1 MARLNVRGR
10 VQGGFWRALEAVG
23 VKDARARWE
32 GQSPF
37 LQRAVPP
44 LVIAALVLG
53 LAWLAGVPPHPTL
66 LALLAIVYALH
77 LLPRRIRRIALPL
90 TVLGIALAY
99 PILWANELE
108 GTNTLFE
115 IPVFKAFPN
124 MDTMVAIAIFSMMA
138 IGLNMVVGYA
148 GLLDLGY
155 VAFYAI
161 GAYTAAWLASPHF
174 AQNGIDFELGAVGV
188 PEGVGGLHISIWIVL
203 VAAAITTAIA
213 GVLIGL
219 PTLRLR
225 GDYLA
230 IVTLAFGEIIYLG
243 ALNGDA
249 DGISALIDTK
259 TDFNLTNGA
268 FGINPVDPPGFGHWL
283 SEHLGLPA
291 DFIVEN
297 GSYVNF
303 VSLVYWSA
311 IGLLLITIF
320 CSIRLR
326 DSRLGRA
333 WIAIREDEVAAAAM
347 GIPLMRTKT
356 WAYASGA
363 FFGGMAGA
371 WYGSFKQGVF
381 PDDFL
386 FNFSIFI
393 LCMVILGG
401 MGNVWGAIAGA
412 ALLTYLDKEGLSNV
426 AGWFNDRDFVLF
438 QCDPIAQD
446 PSRPISAGCLNA
458 PLLAT
463 GIYGSILVLAMLFRP
478 QGLIPEQRR
487 KLEFEQGVHDE
498 PLMDVRGGPEE

>member
-1 MARLNVRGR
+1 VARLNVRER

-23 VKDARARWE
+23 VENARRRWE
-32 GQSPF
+32 GQAPI

-44 LVIAALVLG
+44 LVIAALVL
-53 LAWLAGVPPHPTL
+53 LLSWAAGVPPHPTL
-66 LALLAIVYALH
+66 LALLAVVYVLY
-77 LLPRRIRRIALPL
+77 LMPPRLRRVALPL
-90 TVLGIALAY
+90 TVLGVALLY
-99 PILWANELE
+99 PILWANELN
-108 GTNTLFE
+108 GTNVLFE

-124 MDTMVAIAIFSMMA
+124 MDTMVAIVIFAMMA

-161 GAYTAAWLASPHF
+161 GAYTAAWFASPHF
-174 AQNGIDFELGAVGV
+174 SSVDFEFGAVGV
-188 PEGVGGLHISIWIVL
+188 PEGVNGFHISIWLVVL
-203 VAAAITTAIA
+203 IAAIITAVA

-230 IVTLAFGEIIYLG
+230 IVTLGFGEIIHQA

-249 DGISALIDTK
+249 DGISALLDTR

-268 FGINPVDPPGFGHWL
+268 FGINPVDPPGFGSWL
-283 SEHLGLPA
+283 SDKLGLPA

-320 CSIRLR
+320 CSLRLR

-363 FFGGMAGA
+363 FFGGVAGA

-412 ALLTYLDKEGLSNV
+412 AFLTYLDKEGLSNV
-426 AGWFNDRDFVLF
+426 AGWFNERDFVLF
-438 QCDPIAQD
+438 QCEPVAQD

-478 QGLIPEQRR
+478 QGLIPEERR
-487 KLEFEQGVHDE
+487 KREIEEGVHDQ
-498 PLMDVRGGPEE
+498 PLQDVAQ

>member
-1 MARLNVRGR
+1 VARLNVRGR
-10 VQGGFWRALEAVG
+10 VQAGFWRGLEGVG

-32 GQSPF
+32 AKSPF
-37 LQRAVPP
+37 LQRAAPT
-44 LVIAALVLG
+44 LVIAGLLVLV
-53 LAWLAGVPPHPTL
+53 AWAAGVPPHPTL
-66 LALLAIVYALH
+66 LALRAITYALY
-77 LLPRRIRRIALPL
+77 LMPRRVRQIALPV
-90 TVLGIALAY
+90 TVLGLALAY

-108 GTNTLFE
+108 GRNFLFE
-115 IPVFKAFPN
+115 VPVFKAFPN

-174 AQNGIDFELGAVGV
+174 AQNGIDFEFGAVGV

-230 IVTLAFGEIIYLG
+230 IVTLAFGEIIYLA

-283 SEHLGLPA
+283 SEHLGVPA
-291 DFIVEN
+291 NFIVEN

-412 ALLTYLDKEGLSNV
+412 AFLTYLDKEGLSNI
-426 AGWFNDRDFVLF
+426 AGWFNDKDFGVVR
-438 QCDPIAQD
+438 CDPIAQD
-446 PSRPISAGCLNA
+446 PSRAFSHGCLNA

-463 GIYGSILVLAMLFRP
+463 GIYGTILVLAMLFRP

-487 KLEFEQGVHDE
+487 KLELETGVHDE
-498 PLMDVRGGPEE
+498 PLMDVRGGPDE

>member
-1 MARLNVRGR
+1 MNR
-10 VQGGFWRALEAVG
+10 VQRGFWRAVEAIG
-23 VKDARARWE
+23 VTNARQRWE
-32 GQSPF
+32 GQPPM
-37 LQRAVPP
+37 LQKAVPP
-44 LVIAALVLG
+44 VVIAALVVV
-53 LAWLAGVPPHPTL
+53 LAWAAGIPPHPTL
-66 LALLAIVYALH
+66 LALLGIVYALY
-77 LLPRRIRRIALPL
+77 LVPARVRRIALPL
-90 TVLGIALAY
+90 TVLGAAIVY
-99 PILWANELE
+99 PILWANELN
-108 GTNTLFE
+108 GTNLLFE

-124 MDTMVAIAIFSMMA
+124 MDTMVAIVVFAMMA
-138 IGLNMVVGYA
+138 IGLNIVVGYA

-161 GAYTAAWLASPHF
+161 GAYTAAWFASPHF
-174 AQNGIDFELGAVGV
+174 AANGIDFELGAVGV
-188 PEGVGGLHISIWIVL
+188 PVGIGGFHISIWLVL
-203 VAAAITTAIA
+203 IIAAIITAVA

-230 IVTLAFGEIIYLG
+230 IVTLGFGEIIYRG

-249 DGISALIDTK
+249 DGISALLDTD
-259 TDFNLTNGA
+259 TNFNLTNGA
-268 FGINPVDPPGFGHWL
+268 FGINPVDPPGFGGWL
-283 SEHLGLPA
+283 SDKLGLPA
-291 DFIVEN
+291 NFIVEN

-311 IGLLLITIF
+311 IVLLLITIF
-320 CSIRLR
+320 CSLRLR

-363 FFGGMAGA
+363 FFGGIAGA

-412 ALLTYLDKEGLSNV
+412 AFLTYLDKEGLSNV
-426 AGWFNDRDFVLF
+426 AGWFNERDFVLF
-438 QCDPIAQD
+438 QCEPGLQD
-446 PSRPISAGCLNA
+446 PSRPISAGCFNA

-478 QGLIPEQRR
+478 QGLIPEERR
-487 KLEFEQGVHDE
+487 KREIEEGVHDE
-498 PLMDVRGGPEE
+498 PLMDVEA

>member
-1 MARLNVRGR
+1 VSLRGR
-10 VQGGFWRALEAVG
+10 VQGGFWRVLEAAG
-23 VKDARARWE
+23 AKNAESRWE
-32 GQSPF
+32 AQSPF
-37 LQRAVPP
+37 LQRALPP
-44 LVIAALVLG
+44 VVIALLVLA
-53 LAWLAGVPPHPTL
+53 LAWAAGVPPHPTL
-66 LALLAIVYALH
+66 LALLAVVYALY
-77 LLPRRIRRIALPL
+77 LVPPRARRIAMPL

-99 PILWANELE
+99 PILWANELT
-108 GTNTLFE
+108 GTDVLFE

-124 MDTMVAIAIFSMMA
+124 MDTMVAIVIFSMMA
-138 IGLNMVVGYA
+138 IGLNIVVGYA

-161 GAYTAAWLASPHF
+161 GAYTAAWFASPHF
-174 AQNGIDFELGAVGV
+174 NSVDFELGAIGV
-188 PEGVGGLHISIWIVL
+188 QAGIGGIHISIWIVL
-203 VAAAITTAIA
+203 LIAAVITAVA

-230 IVTLAFGEIIYLG
+230 IVTLGFGEIIHQA

-249 DGISALIDTK
+249 DGISALLDTR

-268 FGINPVDPPGFGHWL
+268 FGINPVDPPGFGGWL
-283 SEHLGLPA
+283 SDKLGLPA
-291 DFIVEN
+291 NFIVEN

-311 IGLLLITIF
+311 IVLLLITVF
-320 CSIRLR
+320 CSLRLR

-363 FFGGMAGA
+363 FFGGVAGA

-412 ALLTYLDKEGLSNV
+412 AFLTYLDKEGLSNV
-426 AGWFNDRDFVLF
+426 AAWFNERDFVLF
-438 QCDPIAQD
+438 QCDAGVQD
-446 PSRPISAGCLNA
+446 PTKPISAGCLNA

-478 QGLIPEQRR
+478 QGLIPEERR
-487 KLEFEQGVHDE
+487 KREIQEGVHDE
-498 PLMDVRGGPEE
+498 PLMDVRHAPEG

>member
-1 MARLNVRGR
+1 M
-10 VQGGFWRALEAVG
+10 
-23 VKDARARWE
+23 
-32 GQSPF
+32 
-37 LQRAVPP
+37 
-44 LVIAALVLG
+44 
-53 LAWLAGVPPHPTL
+53 
-66 LALLAIVYALH
+66 
-77 LLPRRIRRIALPL
+77 
-90 TVLGIALAY
+90 LGIAIAY
-99 PILWANELE
+99 PILWANELN
-108 GTNTLFE
+108 GTNVLFE

-124 MDTMVAIAIFSMMA
+124 MDTMVAIVIFAMMA

-161 GAYTAAWLASPHF
+161 GAYTAAWFASPHF
-174 AQNGIDFELGAVGV
+174 SSSRLRARRGRRPGRE
-188 PEGVGGLHISIWIVL
+188 S
-203 VAAAITTAIA
+203 A
-213 GVLIGL
+213 GSTSRSGSSSSSPRSSPPL
-219 PTLRLR
+219 PACSSACPRSDLR

-230 IVTLAFGEIIYLG
+230 IVTLGFGEIIYRA

-249 DGISALIDTK
+249 DGISALLDTK

-268 FGINPVDPPGFGHWL
+268 FGINPVDPPGFGGWL
-283 SEHLGLPA
+283 SDKLGLPA
-291 DFIVEN
+291 NFIVEN

-320 CSIRLR
+320 CSLRLR

-363 FFGGMAGA
+363 FFGGVAGA

-412 ALLTYLDKEGLSNV
+412 AFLTYLDKEGLSNV
-426 AGWFNDRDFVLF
+426 AGWFNERDFVVVRVR
-438 QCDPIAQD
+438 
-446 PSRPISAGCLNA
+446 SGRAGPVEA
-458 PLLAT
+458 D
-463 GIYGSILVLAMLFRP
+463 
-478 QGLIPEQRR
+478 QRR
-487 KLEFEQGVHDE
+487 LPQCAPARDRHLRRDSRLSNALPAAGADPRGTAEARD
-498 PLMDVRGGPEE
+498 RGGRSRRAADGRAPCAGRRTGQ